1 MQEKTVVFPLK
12 LAPGAPPVELRL
24 EEPPLHAREDLNLV
38 AFKALL
44 RRLVLYFRYGETGDG
59 VTKRDRVWLG
69 VRRIASIIG
78 VNYRLVQGV
87 LEG

>member
-1 MQEKTVVFPLK
+1 MFPLH
-12 LAPGAPPVELRL
+12 LAPGVPPVELSL
-24 EEPPLHAREDLNLV
+24 PEPPPHAREDLNLV
-38 AFKALL
+38 SFEALL